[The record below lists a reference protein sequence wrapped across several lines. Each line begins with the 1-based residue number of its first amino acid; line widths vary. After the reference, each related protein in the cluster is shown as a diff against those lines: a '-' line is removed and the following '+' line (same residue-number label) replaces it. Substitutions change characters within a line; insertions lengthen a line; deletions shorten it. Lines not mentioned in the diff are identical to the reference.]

1 MYNKPASRPFESE
14 NHFSIQLLP
23 KQCIQTI
30 NAKSEKIARQ
40 EEGAMYI
47 NMAFASAEEVDGEFA
62 YDADGRQLV
71 AA

>member
-30 NAKSEKIARQ
+30 NAETTVSFDGDVDALLESI
-40 EEGAMYI
+40 
-47 NMAFASAEEVDGEFA
+47 FDGEFA
-62 YDADGRQLV
+62 MAT